1 MRLSR
6 EELSGEG
13 ATFVFV
19 ADTVADCVALLR
31 PESFE
36 HFSIAIQYID
46 EKLFHLRFIILKLI
60 TPFFYAA
67 I

>member
-1 MRLSR
+1 VRLSR

-36 HFSIAIQYID
+36 HFSIANSIY
-46 EKLFHLRFIILKLI
+46 R
-60 TPFFYAA
+60 
-67 I
+67 